1 MAVPHPRPPNPL
13 DKLCQGLGVLRGFR
27 GLPKPL
33 ADNRVHVLTIEVDEV
48 GGVSMIICASGSVT
62 YPSGPLE
69 KL

>member
-1 MAVPHPRPPNPL
+1 MAVPDPRPPNPL
-13 DKLCQGLGVLRGFR
+13 DELCQGEGVLKGLR

-33 ADNRVHVLTIEVDEV
+33 ADYRHVLIVEVDEV
-48 GGVSMIICASGSVT
+48 GGVSMIICASGSVA